1 MLQKGG
7 PENFRQAFEG
17 ISRLKRLERFRVVNL
32 LNFETYNYQVIFL
45 SLLKNFEVLKYFNLE
60 QNQLFFDQRFLSS
73 ILEMTSS
80 LQSLHLSLNYIDIN
94 LIKSGL
100 NDLQSALAG
109 LVRIKIKG
117 LKNKQ
122 EDIKYL
128 RKSFEK

>member
-1 MLQKGG
+1 
-7 PENFRQAFEG
+7 
-17 ISRLKRLERFRVVNL
+17 
-32 LNFETYNYQVIFL
+32 
-45 SLLKNFEVLKYFNLE
+45 
-60 QNQLFFDQRFLSS
+60 
-73 ILEMTSS
+73 MTSS

-100 NDLQSALAG
+100 NDLHRALAG